1 MVRLKWSIIVE
12 IICLNVLILLGD
24 NISVINMFFKLL
36 LFVVNGVW

>member
-24 NISVINMFFKLL
+24 NISVINMFFKLF